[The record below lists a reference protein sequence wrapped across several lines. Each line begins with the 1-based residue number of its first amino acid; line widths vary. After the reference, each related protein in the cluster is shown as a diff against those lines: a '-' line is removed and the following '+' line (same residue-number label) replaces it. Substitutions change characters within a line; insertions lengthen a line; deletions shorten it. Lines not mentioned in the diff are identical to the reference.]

1 MIGKNSVVLEF
12 KWSMKMLKKLCRLH
26 TMTQS
31 TIHWIY
37 QRKKHNK
44 AYNLY
49 SICATLKKFIAK
61 CCFTYKERVL
71 FSCEASKWVVS
82 RSSKLLQLLVSRS
95 SPPLPTASRTT
106 FSRSHPFKSYP
117 VNYHRYRY
125 MLTYSIKSFHSI
137 SYGWFPEGVFRIQIR
152 IGSVWDSSG
161 AGLGVRIRIGL
172 QIEGGKIPP
181 SSHI

>member
-1 MIGKNSVVLEF
+1 MIGKILWF
-12 KWSMKMLKKLCRLH
+12 WSLNEVWKCWKNCVGCIQWPSLLF
-26 TMTQS
+26 TGF
-31 TIHWIY
+31 TIE
-37 QRKKHNK
+37 KHNK

-49 SICATLKKFIAK
+49 SIYATLKKFIAK